1 MYRIGIDQIR
11 YLYNG
16 KNKHKKI
23 IVKGR
28 RIMRKIIIAVVVLL
42 MAVPVWA
49 AQPQTEDQKTLY
61 ALGAILAKQ
70 LSVFNLSVD
79 EYNFVQQG
87 MLDVA
92 AGKTLAAEPDAYMQK
107 INALAQTRMQAAAV
121 KQKELAK
128 PYLENAAKEEGA
140 KKTASGLI
148 YKEMIAGKGPQ
159 PKATDIVKVNY
170 TGSFID
176 GKVFDSSVQRGQP
189 VEFPL
194 GQVIPCWTE
203 GVSMMK
209 VGGKAKLV
217 CPSELAYGD
226 QGKPP
231 IITGGSTLIFEVEL
245 LDVKAAPATDAKKSK
260 APAAKPK
267 AKK

>member
-1 MYRIGIDQIR
+1 
-11 YLYNG
+11 
-16 KNKHKKI
+16 
-23 IVKGR
+23 
-28 RIMRKIIIAVVVLL
+28 MRKIIIAVVVLL

-49 AQPQTEDQKTLY
+49 AQPQNEDQKTLY

-79 EYNFVQQG
+79 EYDFIQQG
-87 MLDVA
+87 MLDVV

-148 YKEMIAGKGPQ
+148 YKEIIAGKGSQ

-231 IITGGSTLIFEVEL
+231 IITGGATLIFEVEL

-260 APAAKPK
+260 APAKSK